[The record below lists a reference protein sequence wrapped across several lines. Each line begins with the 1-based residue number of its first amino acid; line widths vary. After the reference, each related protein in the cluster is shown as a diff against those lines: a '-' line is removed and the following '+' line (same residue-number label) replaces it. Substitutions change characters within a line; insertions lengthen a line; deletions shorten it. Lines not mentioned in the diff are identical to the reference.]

1 MVINNGGEYS
11 MANRFQKFIYYLSAE
26 APVLMILAI
35 VWLIEK
41 SIWTKPVRISWA
53 VPLILMAV
61 AILLIIVFYAFFKKA
76 KTELTI
82 MEIAGSEY
90 KCIDGWLVAYVI
102 SYLLPF
108 SSLVLGDVI
117 WIVLGVV
124 LVLLMIILVFSDHVT
139 PHPMLFFRGY
149 HFYEL
154 KVEGLASDY
163 KVISKKQIR
172 NVKDIRKISRIF
184 EFLLI
189 RMG

>member
-1 MVINNGGEYS
+1 

-26 APVLMILAI
+26 APVLMVIAI

-41 SIWTKPVRISWA
+41 STWTKPMVLNWPVSII
-53 VPLILMAV
+53 LIAV
-61 AILLIIVFYAFFKKA
+61 AIVLIIVFNAFFKKA
-76 KTELTI
+76 ETKLSVMDI
-82 MEIAGSEY
+82 LGSEY
-90 KCIDGWLVAYVI
+90 KCIDGWLVGYVV

-108 SSLVLGDVI
+108 ASLALGDVI
-117 WIVLGVV
+117 WIVLGVII
-124 LVLLMIILVFSDHVT
+124 VLLMVILVFSDHVT
-139 PHPMLFFRGY
+139 PHPLLFCKGF
-149 HFYEL
+149 HFYEV

-172 NVKDIRKISRIF
+172 NVKDIRKVSRVF

>member
-1 MVINNGGEYS
+1 

-26 APVLMILAI
+26 VPVLMVIAI

-41 SIWTKPVRISWA
+41 STWRKPMVLNWA
-53 VPLILMAV
+53 VSIILIVV
-61 AILLIIVFYAFFKKA
+61 AIALIIVFNAFFKKA
-76 KTELTI
+76 ETELSVMDI
-82 MEIAGSEY
+82 LGSEY
-90 KCIDGWLVAYVI
+90 KCIDGWLVGYVV

-108 SSLVLGDVI
+108 ASLALGDVI
-117 WIVLGVV
+117 WIVLGVII
-124 LVLLMIILVFSDHVT
+124 VLLMVILVFSDHVT
-139 PHPMLFFRGY
+139 PHPLLFCKGF

-172 NVKDIRKISRIF
+172 NAKDIRKVSRVF

>member
-1 MVINNGGEYS
+1 
-11 MANRFQKFIYYLSAE
+11 MANRFQKLIYYLSAE
-26 APVLMILAI
+26 APVLMILALL
-35 VWLIEK
+35 WLIDK
-41 SIWTKPVRISWA
+41 SKWDSPIKISWG
-53 VPLILMAV
+53 VPIVFLLV
-61 AILLIIVFYAFFKKA
+61 AAFLIIAFNMFFKRA
-76 KTELTI
+76 LTTLSI
-82 MEIAGSEY
+82 MDISGSEY
-90 KCIDGWLVAYVI
+90 KCVDGWLTAYVA

-108 SSLVLGDVI
+108 TSLAIGDVV

-124 LVLLMIILVFSDHVT
+124 VTFLMIILVFSDHVT
-139 PHPMLFFRGY
+139 PHPLLFVKGY

-172 NVKDIRKISRIF
+172 NAKDIRKVSRVF